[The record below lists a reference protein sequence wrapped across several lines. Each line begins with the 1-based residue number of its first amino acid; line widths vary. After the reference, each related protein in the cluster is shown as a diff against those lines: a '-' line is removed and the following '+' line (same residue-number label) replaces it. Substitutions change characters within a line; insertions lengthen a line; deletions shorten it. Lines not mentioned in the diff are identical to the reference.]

1 MTPMADDFRWRLT
14 AEDVRAMLLT
24 AEDVQAMLI
33 TPEDIEA
40 MRYGPI
46 DIRRAAAGPSGRVQ
60 RIARALL
67 AGRLEEAAALSFGP
81 SYPRRPPPDEDDLA

>member
-1 MTPMADDFRWRLT
+1 MRITPQDM
-14 AEDVRAMLLT
+14 
-24 AEDVQAMLI
+24 QAMII
-33 TPEDIEA
+33 TEEDWAE
-40 MRYGPI
+40 MQSDHI
-46 DIRRAAAGPSGRVQ
+46 DLVKAAAGRPGRVQ

>member
-33 TPEDIEA
+33 TPEDVEA
-40 MRYGPI
+40 MRCGGPI
-46 DIRRAAAGPSGRVQ
+46 DIVRAAAGKPSKIQ
-60 RIARALL
+60 RIAAALL
-67 AGRLEEAAALSFGP
+67 AGRFEEAAALSP
-81 SYPRRPPPDEDDLA
+81 NYPRRTPPDDDDLA